1 MHKEDFDCSNSTLKI
16 EQLTIQETQINEYNE
31 IQNNEYEKD
40 LQKQHRPILLVV
52 FDSISNWLRR

>member
-1 MHKEDFDCSNSTLKI
+1 MNEDFDCSNSTLKI